1 MKKQNEAKPN
11 MKGCDKKIDIYFS
24 TIYGTSE
31 KAETRCGWYKSNEEK
46 YYCDD
51 CKKKYEK

>member
-31 KAETRCGWYKSNEEK
+31 KVETRCGWYKSNEEK